1 MIKRTVTALML
12 TLGLPLAGN
21 TVEESGDQTSALTP
35 AQLNE
40 IELLS
45 LAENF
50 NGSQTLEEITLLLQS
65 ELNINA
71 QDSEGNTPLLLLC
84 RTIELDYR
92 YNRDEH
98 FARAVDAAFIT
109 LLQHGA
115 DFMHENRKGCNA
127 VYYLQSK
134 PELLSQLTQKKLIS
148 KELAIRIPNE
158 PLALARYIELRI
170 NQVQCSKHQACND
183 YLIRRYCAPAYERVQ
198 QKLVSYL
205 SEEAAKRI
213 PKNAIRNCLVFIHL
227 ADDAKA
233 NEFVEQL
240 IYWQHGEHFIEDIP
254 MEVLKTLHENYWDID
269 TRCLYS
275 ALGRLNSL
283 MPREGEDM
291 ISCNASLP
299 IKLILEMIER
309 QEGAS
314 IIPLLQQYA
323 TSRDPEVAYQ
333 AYRLLLRQKNLP
345 VPEPKVFED
354 FFNISP
360 TDTTALSTQQHRIY
374 VCARVDEAMRMG
386 NIQQVSVQEIQQ
398 TITYMQEM
406 GVTKHAAIL
415 AKLVKANA
423 ICADARILKEAY
435 IRYKEL
441 VSPAPRAVMARFIYE
456 HAEQFTVEADKQ

>member
-12 TLGLPLAGN
+12 TLSLPLAGS
-21 TVEESGDQTSALTP
+21 TVEESGDQGSELTQ

-50 NGSQTLEEITLLLQS
+50 NGSQTLEAMTQLLQS
-65 ELNINA
+65 ELNINTT
-71 QDSEGNTPLLLLC
+71 DSEGNTPLLLLS

-92 YNRDEH
+92 YNRDAH
-98 FARAVDAAFIT
+98 FARAVDAAFV
-109 LLQHGA
+109 LLLKHGA

-127 VYYLQSK
+127 VFFLQSK
-134 PELLSQLTQKKLIS
+134 PELLERLMQQKLIS

-170 NQVQCSKHQACND
+170 NQVHCSKHQACKD

-198 QKLVSYL
+198 KKLVAYL

-213 PKNAIRNCLVFIHL
+213 PKNAIRNCLIFIHL
-227 ADDAKA
+227 ADKAKA
-233 NEFVEQL
+233 DEYVEQL

-269 TRCLYS
+269 TAHLYC

-291 ISCNASLP
+291 ISCNAALP
-299 IKLILEMIER
+299 IKLILEMLER
-309 QEGAS
+309 QEGAA

-333 AYRLLLRQKNLP
+333 AYRLLLRQNNLP

-360 TDTTALSTQQHRIY
+360 ADTAALSLQQNRIY
-374 VCARVDEAMRMG
+374 VCARVDEAMRNG
-386 NIQQVSVQEIQQ
+386 CIQQISVQEIRQS
-398 TITYMQEM
+398 ITYMSEM

-415 AKLVKANA
+415 AKLIKTGS
-423 ICADARILKEAY
+423 ICTDARLLKEAY
-435 IRYKEL
+435 IRYREL
-441 VSPAPRAVMARFIYE
+441 VSPAPRAVMGRYIYE
-456 HAEQFTVEADKQ
+456 HAEQFTIEEGKP